1 MQVAAE
7 GWPSSTSNR
16 AWGVNARLTGMLVKG
31 EAMAEKNEL
40 QIYEISR
47 EDFEKLGRST
57 QEEAF
62 IQTVIE
68 LLQTLDPTRA
78 KVIHLEPDKLAR
90 YTRSIEAAAQR
101 IGLPVIVK
109 TLSNGIA
116 IALETDEERAR
127 NIRMSALT
135 QPPSP

>member
-1 MQVAAE
+1 
-7 GWPSSTSNR
+7 
-16 AWGVNARLTGMLVKG
+16 
-31 EAMAEKNEL
+31 MAEKSDL

-47 EDFEKLGRST
+47 ADFEKLGRST
-57 QEEAF
+57 EEEAF
-62 IQTVIE
+62 VQTVIE
-68 LLQTLDPTRA
+68 LLQTLDATRA

-90 YTRSIEAAAQR
+90 YAHAVEAAAQR
-101 IGLPVIVK
+101 IGLPVLVK

-127 NIRMSALT
+127 KIRMSALT

>member
-1 MQVAAE
+1 
-7 GWPSSTSNR
+7 
-16 AWGVNARLTGMLVKG
+16 MLVKG